1 MTNNHDG
8 GPSIWPLFG
17 LALLT
22 AVFMVGSSLV
32 SARGDSSLAL
42 RVMLAIV
49 PLVPAAAL
57 AWAIVRA
64 VQQLDEMHRK
74 IHLDAMT
81 GAFVATAFVAIG
93 YGQLQHAR
101 VGLPEL
107 NWAFLWPAMV
117 VLWAVSYVVAARR
130 YQ

>member
-8 GPSIWPLFG
+8 RPKIWQLFG

-22 AVFMVGSSLV
+22 AVFMIGSSLV
-32 SARGDSSLAL
+32 SARADSSLAL
-42 RVMLAIV
+42 RVVLAIV

-57 AWAIVRA
+57 AWVIVRA

-93 YGQLQHAR
+93 YGQLQHAHI
-101 VGLPEL
+101 GLPES

-117 VLWAVSYVVAARR
+117 VLWAVSYVIASRR